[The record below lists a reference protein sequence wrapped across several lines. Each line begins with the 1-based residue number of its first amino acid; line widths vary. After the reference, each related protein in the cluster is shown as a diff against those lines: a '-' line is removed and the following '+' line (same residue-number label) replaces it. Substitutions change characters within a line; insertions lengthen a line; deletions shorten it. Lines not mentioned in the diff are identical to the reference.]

1 VAKYLN
7 IVNAQIAVLDS
18 YEVAQWMA
26 SGLLDGDAVID
37 EDANA
42 IVYYNFD
49 TDDFTYI
56 YLGGGG
62 GGAQTYTKQYGKIT
76 GTLSDSDLIGLT
88 DVIGV
93 FVDGSIINWVI
104 DGVPDPGVSVNI
116 DTSTGQIDPGYS
128 WEDNNIIV
136 QYTSTNPPT
145 PPMP

>member
-7 IVNAQIAVLDS
+7 IINAQIAVLDS
-18 YEVAQWMA
+18 YEVAIWMA

-56 YLGGGG
+56 YLGGG

-116 DTSTGQIDPGYS
+116 DTTTGQVDPGYS

-136 QYTSTNPPT
+136 QYTSVNPPT

>member
-18 YEVAQWMA
+18 YEVAIWMA

-56 YLGGGG
+56 YLGGG

-116 DTSTGQIDPGYS
+116 DTSTGQVDPGYS

-136 QYTSTNPPT
+136 QYTSVNPPT
-145 PPMP
+145 PPLP

>member
-1 VAKYLN
+1 MAKYLN

-18 YEVAQWMA
+18 YEVAIWMA

-88 DVIGV
+88 DVVGV

-104 DGVPDPGVSVNI
+104 DGTPDPGVSVNI
-116 DTSTGQIDPGYS
+116 DTTTGQVDPGYS

>member
-1 VAKYLN
+1 MAKYLN

-18 YEVAQWMA
+18 YEVANWMA

-62 GGAQTYTKQYGKIT
+62 GGAQAYAAKHFGQT
-76 GTLSDSDLIGLT
+76 GTLMDTNLIGLSEVT
-88 DVIGV
+88 GV
-93 FVDGSIINWVI
+93 FVNGSLIDWDIDGSPVPGSVVSIN
-104 DGVPDPGVSVNI
+104 
-116 DTSTGQIDPGYS
+116 TTTGEVDPGYS
-128 WEDNNIIV
+128 WDSDNIV
-136 QYTSTNPPT
+136 IQYTSTIPPIS
-145 PPMP
+145 P

>member
-18 YEVAQWMA
+18 YEVAIWMA

-56 YLGGGG
+56 YLGGG

-136 QYTSTNPPT
+136 QYTSVNPPT